1 MNNEHGKIFLWLES
15 GYRLQELKGFS
26 EREGPVSLSS
36 ARFSSQSVK
45 LWLFLL
51 TTWSQEWENI
61 GQTVSYVMVFPKG
74 QYKNEIISFC
84 QDKKQQ
90 HCCST
95 MFTLAL
101 GSFRATQAESWDPV
115 IADPLISLYS
125 LPQLIPSQ
133 ILLCNIIIK
142 NPRSGLDP
150 LWLERETR
158 LSLWGGESFDFNV
171 SLFQG
176 FEEW

>member
-1 MNNEHGKIFLWLES
+1 M
-15 GYRLQELKGFS
+15 
-26 EREGPVSLSS
+26 SLCS
-36 ARFSSQSVK
+36 ARFSSQSVT
-45 LWLFLL
+45 LWLLLL
-51 TTWSQEWENI
+51 TTWSQERGNI

-90 HCCST
+90 HSYSA

-101 GSFRATQAESWDPV
+101 GSFGAIQAGSWDPV
-115 IADPLISLYS
+115 IADPPISLYS

-142 NPRSGLDP
+142 NPRSGIDP

-158 LSLWGGESFDFNV
+158 LSLWGKFWFQCVSFSGV
-171 SLFQG
+171 
-176 FEEW
+176 